1 MVIEENLLDVKR
13 LLKTASVAA
22 AESQQ
27 KKGEE
32 GKNAEESD
40 KKALM

>member
-13 LLKTASVAA
+13 LLKTSAVAT
-22 AESQQ
+22 AESQS
-27 KKGEE
+27 KKGED
-32 GKNAEESD
+32 GKEPESD